1 MKLTMHPGRCLGAV
15 MAAAVL
21 SLLPAA
27 LTAGSLETPEEAARL
42 RQEWEQVRERQAR
55 TIRDNAPR
63 IAAILAKE
71 GGAAIDDER
80 QRAQRITQERVA
92 GIDTRLKGG
101 GRGRQ
106 LARAAE
112 RAGDAA
118 AALGELGQAQDE
130 YLALVTREWAEER
143 KKLRDATVALEKNAQ
158 LVTSHLTRATEAAL
172 AAAGRVQESGVLEK
186 AARSE
191 AAAGEIRE
199 LLTARGERERAALER
214 EREQRQ
220 RETGERARQQR
231 W

>member
-1 MKLTMHPGRCLGAV
+1 MHHGRCLGAV
-15 MAAAVL
+15 LAAGVL
-21 SLLPAA
+21 VLLPTPV
-27 LTAGSLETPEEAARL
+27 TAESPSTPEEAARL
-42 RQEWEQVRERQAR
+42 GREWDQARERQAR
-55 TIRDNAPR
+55 TLRDNAQR

-71 GGAAIDDER
+71 GGASTDEH

-92 GIDTRLKGG
+92 GIDTTLTGG

-112 RAGDAA
+112 KVSDAA
-118 AALGELGQAQDE
+118 ALRELGRGQDE
-130 YLALVTREWAEER
+130 YLGIATREGAEER
-143 KKLRDATVALEKNAQ
+143 KRLQDATVALEKNAQ

-172 AAAGRVQESGVLEK
+172 AAAGRVPESRVLEK

-220 RETGERARQQR
+220 RETGERARGQR